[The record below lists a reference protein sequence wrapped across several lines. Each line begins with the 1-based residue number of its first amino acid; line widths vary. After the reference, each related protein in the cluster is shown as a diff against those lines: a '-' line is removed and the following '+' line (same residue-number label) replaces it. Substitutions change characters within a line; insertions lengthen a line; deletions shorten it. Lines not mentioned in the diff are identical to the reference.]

1 MKIQEVIDE
10 VNNTWGEEH
19 EEKSRKIFRENI
31 FWKPLG
37 VFRDVSLFY
46 LFATLVFG
54 VFHMFG
60 PRFEGAPNIFSPAY
74 VFNFPYY
81 FFDVRSGIIASLT
94 SILLSLYVSVGKFAD
109 GAEGITGDARRAV
122 YRNFAR
128 IVGYFVFVVLILNFW
143 HGFLAG
149 YFQGSSYAPKIFGPL
164 SHGSE
169 WGKYIVPE
177 YIDLSRYAEIPLWIL
192 LFFAWFTLASSY
204 MLTYNE
210 KDILARNALTLR
222 RLRIMFESDN
232 IKYNKLNQLIMCSI
246 DDSGLVSG
254 ILDKK
259 LKALNNYVDRLP
271 DSSDYQGFRFVLP
284 RSRHKKDKSFRKG
297 RIYWSTAI
305 SSWILFVIL
314 VKSFGD
320 FLDDA
325 SLNLWASCISSIF
338 LLSILEIFRSIVD
351 KGYLYEYVCN
361 IISEDL
367 GRRSGGKG
375 KWLETYRIEKGVEKC
390 VIGTAYS
397 LVVIL
402 AVLSLLAYLVNLENL
417 SNLVYAFFIALLF
430 GASVFLVNQSSKM
443 IRMGFQIS
451 FYKNLIAHSEK
462 YLPDYIKYA
471 SVMGVSDNE
480 KISNAGECCRD
491 KDSSDFTGKG
501 EGRIFEKGEF
511 YLLVACMYR
520 MVLKVHTYYSEYKS
534 EIGAF
539 ESEAREVIDHKS
551 EVKKTPGLRKAWW
564 NRLRVKGRK

>member
-1 MKIQEVIDE
+1 MKIQDVIDE
-10 VNNTWGEEH
+10 VNEVWGEEH
-19 EEKSRKIFRENI
+19 EEKRKKIFRENI
-31 FWKPLG
+31 LWKPLG

-46 LFATLVFG
+46 LFVTLVFL

-60 PRFEGAPNIFSPAY
+60 PRLEGIPNIFSPAY

-81 FFDVRSGIIASLT
+81 FFDVRAGIIASLA

-128 IVGYFVFVVLILNFW
+128 IVGGFVSVVLILNFW

-169 WGKYIVPE
+169 WSKYIVPE
-177 YIDLSRYAEIPLWIL
+177 DIDLSRYAEIPLWIL

-204 MLTYNE
+204 MLTFNE
-210 KDILARNALTLR
+210 KDILVRNALTLR
-222 RLRIMFESDN
+222 RLRKMFESED
-232 IKYNKLNQLIMCSI
+232 IEYNKLNQLIMFSI

-259 LKALNNYVDRLP
+259 LKALNDYLDKLP

-284 RSRHKKDKSFRKG
+284 GGRYKKDKSIRKG
-297 RIYWSTAI
+297 LIRWGIAI
-305 SSWILFVIL
+305 FLWILFPVL
-314 VKSFGD
+314 VKVLGGFWGD
-320 FLDDA
+320 A
-325 SLNLWASCISSIF
+325 ILNLWASCISSVF

-375 KWLETYRIEKGVEKC
+375 KLLEAYRVEKGIEKC
-390 VIGTAYS
+390 VIAATYF

-402 AVLSLLAYLVNLENL
+402 SILSLLAYLVNLENL
-417 SNLVYAFFIALLF
+417 SNLVYAFFIALFF
-430 GASVFLVNQSSKM
+430 GVSVFLVNRSSKM
-443 IRMGFQIS
+443 IRAESRIK
-451 FYKNLIAHSEK
+451 FYQNLITHSEK
-462 YLPDYIKYA
+462 YLPNYIKYA
-471 SVMGVSDNE
+471 SVVGASNNE
-480 KISNAGECCRD
+480 NISKEEQYRD
-491 KDSSDFTGKG
+491 KKSSGCTRREE
-501 EGRIFEKGEF
+501 EGIIEKGEF

-534 EIGAF
+534 EIGAL
-539 ESEAREVIDHKS
+539 EPETGEVMEHKS
-551 EVKKTPGLRKAWW
+551 EVKKTPDIQKAWW
-564 NRLRVKGRK
+564 NRLRMKGHK

>member
-10 VNNTWGEEH
+10 VNEAWGEEH
-19 EEKSRKIFRENI
+19 EEKRKKIFRENI
-31 FWKPLG
+31 LWKPLG

-81 FFDVRSGIIASLT
+81 FFDVRAGIIASLA

-122 YRNFAR
+122 YRNFAQ
-128 IVGYFVFVVLILNFW
+128 IVGGFVSVVLILNFW

-149 YFQGSSYAPKIFGPL
+149 YFQGSSYAPKIFDQL

-177 YIDLSRYAEIPLWIL
+177 DIDLSRYAEVPLWIL

-210 KDILARNALTLR
+210 KDILVRNALTLR
-222 RLRIMFESDN
+222 RLRKMFESEN
-232 IKYNKLNQLIMCSI
+232 VEYNKLNHLIMRSI

-259 LKALNNYVDRLP
+259 LKALKDYVDRLP

-284 RSRHKKDKSFRKG
+284 RGRYKKDKSVRKG
-297 RIYWSTAI
+297 LIWWGFAI
-305 SSWILFVIL
+305 FLWILFPIL
-314 VKSFGD
+314 VKFLGG

-325 SLNLWASCISSIF
+325 SLNLLASCVSSIF
-338 LLSILEIFRSIVD
+338 LLSVLEIFRSIVD

-375 KWLETYRIEKGVEKC
+375 KWLDAYRVEKRVEKC
-390 VIGTAYS
+390 VIGITYL

-402 AVLSLLAYLVNLENL
+402 AILSLLAYLVNLENL
-417 SNLVYAFFIALLF
+417 SNLVYAFFITLVF
-430 GASVFLVNQSSKM
+430 GVSVFLVNQSSKM
-443 IRMGFQIS
+443 IRAGSRIN
-451 FYKNLIAHSEK
+451 FYQNLIMHSEK

-471 SVMGVSDNE
+471 SVVGVSNNAN
-480 KISNAGECCRD
+480 IS
-491 KDSSDFTGKG
+491 KG
-501 EGRIFEKGEF
+501 EQYSDKKSSGCTRRENERIIEKGEF
-511 YLLVACMYR
+511 YLLVACIYC

-539 ESEAREVIDHKS
+539 ESEAGEVMEHKS
-551 EVKKTPGLRKAWW
+551 EIKKTPDVQKVWW
-564 NRLRVKGRK
+564 NRLRMKGHK

>member
-1 MKIQEVIDE
+1 MKIQDVIDE
-10 VNNTWGEEH
+10 VNEAWGEEH
-19 EEKSRKIFRENI
+19 EEKRKKIFRENI

-46 LFATLVFG
+46 LFVTLVFL
-54 VFHMFG
+54 VFHMFN
-60 PRFEGAPNIFSPAY
+60 PRFEGVPSIFSPAY
-74 VFNFPYY
+74 VFNVPYY
-81 FFDVRSGIIASLT
+81 FFDVRAGIIASLA

-109 GAEGITGDARRAV
+109 GAEGISGDARRAV
-122 YRNFAR
+122 YRDFAR
-128 IVGYFVFVVLILNFW
+128 IVGGFVSVVLILNFW

-149 YFQGSSYAPKIFGPL
+149 YFQGSSYAPNIFDPL
-164 SHGSE
+164 SHGPE

-177 YIDLSRYAEIPLWIL
+177 DIDLSRYAEIPLWIL

-210 KDILARNALTLR
+210 KDILVRNALTLR
-222 RLRIMFESDN
+222 RLRKMFESEN
-232 IKYNKLNQLIMCSI
+232 VEYNKLNQLIMRSI

-254 ILDKK
+254 TLDKK
-259 LKALNNYVDRLP
+259 LKDYVDKLP

-284 RSRHKKDKSFRKG
+284 RGRCKKDKSVRNG
-297 RIYWSTAI
+297 LIWWGVAI
-305 SSWILFVIL
+305 FLWILFL
-314 VKSFGD
+314 MVKALGGFC
-320 FLDDA
+320 DDA

-338 LLSILEIFRSIVD
+338 LLSILEIFRTIVD

-375 KWLETYRIEKGVEKC
+375 NWLEAYRVEKRIEKC
-390 VIGTAYS
+390 VIVVTYF

-402 AVLSLLAYLVNLENL
+402 AILSLLAYLVNFENL
-417 SNLVYAFFIALLF
+417 SNLVYAFFIVLF
-430 GASVFLVNQSSKM
+430 FGTSVFLINQSSKM
-443 IRMGFQIS
+443 IRIGSRIN
-451 FYKNLIAHSEK
+451 FYQNLIIHSEK

-471 SVMGVSDNE
+471 SIVGASNNENVSKED
-480 KISNAGECCRD
+480 RD
-491 KDSSDFTGKG
+491 KKSNGCTRREDD
-501 EGRIFEKGEF
+501 EGIIEKGEF

-539 ESEAREVIDHKS
+539 ESETGEVMEHKS
-551 EVKKTPGLRKAWW
+551 EVKKTPDIQKAWW
-564 NRLRVKGRK
+564 NRLRMKGHK

>member
-1 MKIQEVIDE
+1 MKIEDIIDE
-10 VNNTWGEEH
+10 VNEAWGEEH
-19 EEKSRKIFRENI
+19 EEKRKKIFRENI

-46 LFATLVFG
+46 LFATFVFW

-60 PRFEGAPNIFSPAY
+60 PRFEGTPNIFSPAY

-81 FFDVRSGIIASLT
+81 FFDVRAGIIASLA

-177 YIDLSRYAEIPLWIL
+177 YIDLSRYAEIPLWVL
-192 LFFAWFTLASSY
+192 LFIAWFTLASSY

-210 KDILARNALTLR
+210 KDILVRNALTLR
-222 RLRIMFESDN
+222 RLRIMFESEN
-232 IKYNKLNQLIMCSI
+232 IKYNKLNQLIMRSI

-254 ILDKK
+254 IFDKK
-259 LKALNNYVDRLP
+259 LKALNDYVDRLP

-297 RIYWSTAI
+297 LICWSAAI
-305 SSWILFVIL
+305 FLWILFLIL
-314 VKSFGD
+314 VKSLGG
-320 FLDDA
+320 FLDGA
-325 SLNLWASCISSIF
+325 TLNLWASCISSIC
-338 LLSILEIFRSIVD
+338 LLSVLEIFRSIVD

-367 GRRSGGKG
+367 GRWSGGKG
-375 KWLETYRIEKGVEKC
+375 KWLEAYRVEKGAEKF
-390 VIGTAYS
+390 VIGITYF

-430 GASVFLVNQSSKM
+430 SVSVSLVHRSSKM
-443 IRMGFQIS
+443 IRTGSRIN
-451 FYKNLIAHSEK
+451 FYQNLIMHSEK
-462 YLPDYIKYA
+462 YLPNYIKYA
-471 SVMGVSDNE
+471 SVVEMSNNENMSKEEQYRDKKSSGCTRREDE
-480 KISNAGECCRD
+480 KI
-491 KDSSDFTGKG
+491 
-501 EGRIFEKGEF
+501 IEKGEF

-539 ESEAREVIDHKS
+539 ESEAREVIEHKS
-551 EVKKTPGLRKAWW
+551 EVKKTPDIQKTWW
-564 NRLRVKGRK
+564 NRLRMKGHK